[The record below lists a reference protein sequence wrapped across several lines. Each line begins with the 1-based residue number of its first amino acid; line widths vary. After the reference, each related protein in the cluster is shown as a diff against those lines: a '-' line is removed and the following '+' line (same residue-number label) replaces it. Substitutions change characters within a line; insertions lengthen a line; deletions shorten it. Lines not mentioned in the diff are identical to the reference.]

1 MTVPTRRIGR
11 SALPV
16 HSRSRAFP
24 LTEYS
29 ASTRT
34 RDTVP
39 NSGPTK
45 MAARRSSPDSS
56 PPSVYRPSAET
67 SSEVRETV
75 REIEVPR
82 YVVAERTLP
91 RLFDAVS
98 EERLP

>member
-1 MTVPTRRIGR
+1 
-11 SALPV
+11 
-16 HSRSRAFP
+16 
-24 LTEYS
+24 
-29 ASTRT
+29 
-34 RDTVP
+34 
-39 NSGPTK
+39 
-45 MAARRSSPDSS
+45 
-56 PPSVYRPSAET
+56 VYRPSAET